1 MEAANASLSAKKK
14 QKLIGAFRKQKQIQ
28 KINKMS
34 NNAQLIKRYHT
45 LVRKAGIDEN
55 TKLQMLS
62 RYQGAGSSRDL
73 TDDELRDLC
82 GKLDSI
88 SMQANAS
95 MDCWRKRVLAAICN
109 YFRIMGI
116 NYSDDE
122 RINKAKGMAC
132 KATRS
137 DSFNEIT
144 RSQLITLYNA
154 QVKANNDIQGLYK
167 GMEDVL
173 K

>member
-1 MEAANASLSAKKK
+1 MNA
-14 QKLIGAFRKQKQIQ
+14 
-28 KINKMS
+28 
-34 NNAQLIKRYHT
+34 NAQLIKRYHT

-62 RYQGAGSSRDL
+62 RYQGAASSRDL
-73 TDDELRDLC
+73 TEDELRDLC
-82 GKLDSI
+82 SKLDTI
-88 SMQANAS
+88 SMQHNAT
-95 MDCWRKRVLAAICN
+95 MDKWRKRVLAAICN

-116 NYSDDE
+116 NYSDAE
-122 RINKAKGMAC
+122 RLDKAKGMAC

-154 QVKANNDIQGLYK
+154 QIKANNDIEGLYK
-167 GMEDVL
+167 GMEDAL
-173 K
+173 TQSL